1 MSQAK
6 TLTQSELEQVLRYI
20 STKQRYSIRNK
31 AMLLTSYWSGMRV
44 GEVASLRCS
53 DVLNADMTIKNE
65 IRLRAEQTKGNEA
78 RVVFVNEKLRK
89 ELEKYASII
98 KITDMNYKTN

>member
-44 GEVASLRCS
+44 GEIAALRIC
-53 DVLNADMTIKNE
+53 DIRNEDGTIKNE
-65 IRLRAEQTKGNEA
+65 VRLSSNQTKGN
-78 RVVFVNEKLRK
+78 
-89 ELEKYASII
+89 
-98 KITDMNYKTN
+98 